1 MMEAINNSVSQR
13 IVQNLAEI
21 SAEAAQID
29 NAILSET
36 DKFELKIACENTDFH
51 KVLQILIQIPDN
63 AETVPLATSCKK
75 YIMLQKASVCFD
87 ILRSE
92 AIITLLTICGIA
104 ETESKIWGPASR
116 AATDVMSRNCSKAL
130 KCIKD
135 LSRKLSKSPCSLVET
150 AEFAQLDVV
159 KELAEH
165 VKAIL
170 LLLGDQQSVTPRLK
184 PGVSTTDSD
193 KIC

>member
-1 MMEAINNSVSQR
+1 MEHFENSSLQLVAQK
-13 IVQNLAEI
+13 LEEI
-21 SAEAAQID
+21 SVEVTQID
-29 NAILSET
+29 NAILNEVN
-36 DKFELKIACENTDFH
+36 KFELKIACENTDFNR
-51 KVLQILIQIPDN
+51 VLQILARIPDN

-130 KCIKD
+130 KRIKD
-135 LSRKLSKSPCSLVET
+135 LSRRLSKSPCSLVET

>member
-104 ETESKIWGPASR
+104 ETESKI
-116 AATDVMSRNCSKAL
+116 
-130 KCIKD
+130 
-135 LSRKLSKSPCSLVET
+135 
-150 AEFAQLDVV
+150 
-159 KELAEH
+159 
-165 VKAIL
+165 
-170 LLLGDQQSVTPRLK
+170 
-184 PGVSTTDSD
+184 
-193 KIC
+193 